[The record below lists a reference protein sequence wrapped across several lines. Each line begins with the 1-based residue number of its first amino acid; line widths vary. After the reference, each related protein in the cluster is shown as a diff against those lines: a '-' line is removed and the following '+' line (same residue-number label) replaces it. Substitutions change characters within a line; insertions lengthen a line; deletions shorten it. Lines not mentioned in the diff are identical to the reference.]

1 MDMQKILTLVCGLI
15 GLLLIGILGNI
26 LEKHINRKRYLNSSL
41 SVLDH
46 LDGEKFEKYAKA
58 VFESKGYKV
67 ELTPKSHDYGADL
80 VLIKSG
86 KRTVVQAKRYK
97 SKVGVAA
104 IQQIIA
110 AKAYYNADECIVFT
124 NNYYT
129 PSAKKLANVNKVKL
143 FDRNDLKTIKKV

>member
-1 MDMQKILTLVCGLI
+1 MDMEKILTLVCGLI
-15 GLLLIGILGNI
+15 GLLLIGILGSI

>member
-1 MDMQKILTLVCGLI
+1 MDIQKILTLICGLI
-15 GLLLIGILGNI
+15 GVLLIGMLGDI
-26 LEKHINRKRYLNSSL
+26 FEKHINRKKYLNSSL

-67 ELTPKSHDYGADL
+67 ELTTKSHDYGADL
-80 VLIKSG
+80 VLIKNG

-97 SKVGVAA
+97 RKVGVAA
-104 IQQIIA
+104 VQQIIA

-143 FDRNDLKTIKKV
+143 FDRNDLKAIKKV